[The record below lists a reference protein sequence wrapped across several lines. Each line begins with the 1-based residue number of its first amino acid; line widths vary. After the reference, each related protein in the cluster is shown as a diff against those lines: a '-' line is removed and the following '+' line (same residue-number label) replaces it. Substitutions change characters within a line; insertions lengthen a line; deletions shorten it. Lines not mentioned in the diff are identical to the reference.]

1 MTGTKNLKTSPDIPG
16 QTCSM
21 LKNLNASDKPS
32 TPVADCQK
40 PPRIDQINPCMRG
53 LARVDDGRKWRNPLV
68 LMNPREPG
76 ESKRFVALR
85 RLLVSLNWSWVQ
97 SGMLCYKIIL

>member
-53 LARVDDGRKWRNPLV
+53 L
-68 LMNPREPG
+68 
-76 ESKRFVALR
+76 
-85 RLLVSLNWSWVQ
+85 
-97 SGMLCYKIIL
+97 